1 MADIIEIDAAT
12 GQVIERS
19 FNDHER
25 MQMEEDAFLVQEL
38 EKQKTSEEKKK
49 AKTRKSALDKLKELG
64 LTPAELKELFG
75 E

>member
-1 MADIIEIDAAT
+1 MADIIEIDVAT

-49 AKTRKSALDKLKELG
+49 TKIRKSALDKLKELEIG
-64 LTPAELKELFG
+64 RAHV
-75 E
+75 